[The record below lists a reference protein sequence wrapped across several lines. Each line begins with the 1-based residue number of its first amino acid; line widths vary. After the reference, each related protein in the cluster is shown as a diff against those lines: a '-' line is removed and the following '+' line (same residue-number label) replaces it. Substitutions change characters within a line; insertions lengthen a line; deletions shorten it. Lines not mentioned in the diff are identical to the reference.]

1 MNILMIIFLFY
12 RSWSKELGDSIKQNK
27 KPSFLK
33 ALFQMFG
40 SKLIIHGIYLAITD
54 MVFR

>member
-1 MNILMIIFLFY
+1 MNIQMIIFLFY
-12 RSWSKELGDSIKQNK
+12 SLWSKEMEDSLKQNK